1 MKSTDPSIKRY
12 LNEVGRYPLLHPE
25 EEIALGR
32 RVERLAELQAKE
44 HLDTEEE
51 FEVIVCQRAKQVF
64 INCNLRLVVN
74 VAKKYQHLCK
84 SLELVDLIQEGNI
97 ALIRAV
103 EKYDTSRGY
112 RFSTYCYWWIR
123 QAMQRA
129 IGTLDSTIR
138 LPTSFH
144 DAVLKINKAIE
155 SLTAELGR
163 RPTSKEV
170 AEKAGIDTEELAI
183 CLQRSQPVASL
194 DVSTESS
201 DSKVSMLE
209 TIEDKANVNT
219 IESIEVDIMLEE
231 MLFALENFLD
241 DISKLVVIE
250 RNRQPPTPWKEI
262 EKMTGIEKY
271 RLQRIELESI
281 KRCRLL
287 IENQKNL
294 GLDFQ

>member
-1 MKSTDPSIKRY
+1 MRTTDPSIKRY
-12 LNEVGRYPLLHPE
+12 LNEVGRYPLLRPE

-32 RVERLAELQAKE
+32 RVERLAELQSKDR
-44 HLDTEEE
+44 LDTEEE

-144 DAVLKINKAIE
+144 DAILRINKAVE
-155 SLTAELGR
+155 SLTVELGR
-163 RPTSKEV
+163 RPTSREI

-183 CLQRSQPVASL
+183 CLQRSQPVVSL
-194 DVSTESS
+194 DVPTESS
-201 DSKVSMLE
+201 NSKISILE
-209 TIEDKANVNT
+209 TIEDKTNVNT
-219 IESIEVDIMLEE
+219 IESVELDTMLEE

-241 DISKLVVIE
+241 DISKLVIAE